1 MDEKLKTTIQ
11 KIQLLAAQ
19 KPEFAQEMRVIF
31 GGNSNDYVL
40 TDDIKAIREALEIR
54 AMPSITFNFINEQ
67 RIKDQLIIDNLRME
81 NSALNLKLSEQD
93 RFSLF
98 CVNAFY
104 QLENLLNFYYHI
116 TISDINT
123 ILMEIENFTANDKT
137 IDKDYS
143 FKRRGNENSITDV
156 PMYHKINAFCN
167 KFYPN
172 DNKLKYNLNNIR
184 KVRNDAEHRSDVFSD
199 QEIRLNEYF
208 NINAV
213 RIYLKQVVS
222 AVKENLTNKTNFQDK
237 TNTDNNIWKTAIIK
251 TQLPSTCFVEI
262 DGKSYQVANKI
273 YGKFK
278 SKKCG
283 DKIQVLL
290 MNKKVVDVK

>member
-1 MDEKLKTTIQ
+1 MDEKLKATVQ

-19 KPEFAQEMRVIF
+19 NPEFESEMRALF

-54 AMPSITFNFINEQ
+54 AMPSITYNFINEQ

-81 NSALNLKLSEQD
+81 NSALNLKLSEQE

-123 ILMEIENFTANDKT
+123 ILMEIEYFTTNEKT

-143 FKRRGNENSITDV
+143 FKRRGNEKSVTDV

-199 QEIRLNEYF
+199 QEVKLNEYF

-213 RIYLKQVVS
+213 RIYLKQIVS
-222 AVKENLTNKTNFQDK
+222 AVKGNLTNKTNIQNK

-251 TQLPSTCFVEI
+251 SQLPSACFVEV
-262 DGKSYQVANKI
+262 DGKSYQVPNKLFR
-273 YGKFK
+273 KLK
-278 SKKCG
+278 NTKCG
-283 DKIQVLL
+283 DQIQVLF
-290 MNKKVVDVK
+290 MNKRVVDIK